1 MTMEPLEKTE
11 SSVDPELL
19 FEAFQKF
26 SETSSVLEKSYQEL
40 QKKVS
45 ELNLELEEKNRSLA
59 ETLDESERI
68 GAHLSTVLS
77 SMRDGVMAYDLQGDV
92 TLANEAAS
100 ALLDMDRKSLIG
112 KNMKEAMISAFSFLP
127 EALKDGQTQPCECHL
142 KRGEESFVYKIGHHP
157 LEDGRE
163 QAIGGIIT
171 LEDITHTTF
180 ARQQS
185 ERNERLAAMG
195 KMAVN
200 IVHEIRNPMGSIEL
214 MASLLRR
221 DLNEDLPKKELADR
235 ICTGIHSLNHI
246 IENLLTFAR
255 DRKPAMESAD
265 INGLIDES
273 LSVIEP
279 MVKRNRIVVST
290 NLDQQTRMIHCDR
303 DLMKQALV
311 NLMLNAVQAM
321 GGGGELQVT
330 SNRRDLQD
338 FTTGKPNRFI
348 QLRIADTGHGMP
360 PDVKARIF
368 DPFFTTKEQGTGLG
382 LALLHKIIRAHGG
395 FVGVDSSPGQGTI
408 FTMMIPLGS
417 AKEQSDE

>member
-1 MTMEPLEKTE
+1 
-11 SSVDPELL
+11 
-19 FEAFQKF
+19 
-26 SETSSVLEKSYQEL
+26 
-40 QKKVS
+40 
-45 ELNLELEEKNRSLA
+45 
-59 ETLDESERI
+59 
-68 GAHLSTVLS
+68 
-77 SMRDGVMAYDLQGDV
+77 
-92 TLANEAAS
+92 
-100 ALLDMDRKSLIG
+100 
-112 KNMKEAMISAFSFLP
+112 
-127 EALKDGQTQPCECHL
+127 
-142 KRGEESFVYKIGHHP
+142 
-157 LEDGRE
+157 
-163 QAIGGIIT
+163 
-171 LEDITHTTF
+171 
-180 ARQQS
+180 
-185 ERNERLAAMG
+185 MG